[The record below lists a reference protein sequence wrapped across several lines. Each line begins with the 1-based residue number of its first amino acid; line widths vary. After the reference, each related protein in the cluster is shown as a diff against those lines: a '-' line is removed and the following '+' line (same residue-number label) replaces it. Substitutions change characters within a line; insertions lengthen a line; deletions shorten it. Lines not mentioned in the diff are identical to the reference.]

1 MKSWNDYSRE
11 QGRPMKNENKI
22 IKSLEQLS
30 TVELEKL
37 LKQITRE
44 NKKLELKNLKKLLL
58 IYENS

>member
-1 MKSWNDYSRE
+1 
-11 QGRPMKNENKI
+11 MKNENKI
-22 IKSLEQLS
+22 IKLLEQLS

-58 IYENS
+58 IYGKYQN

>member
-1 MKSWNDYSRE
+1 
-11 QGRPMKNENKI
+11 MKNENKI

-58 IYENS
+58 IYENSQN